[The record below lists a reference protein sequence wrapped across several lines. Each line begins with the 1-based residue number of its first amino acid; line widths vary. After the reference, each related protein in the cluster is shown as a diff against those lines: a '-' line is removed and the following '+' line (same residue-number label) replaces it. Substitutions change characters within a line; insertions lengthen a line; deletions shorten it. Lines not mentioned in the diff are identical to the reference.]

1 MGMGQPQGQW
11 GQGQPQG
18 QWAPPPKRRNIW
30 PIALLLLLLLLGGG
44 GIAWFVLQRGDTGT
58 GSVTLAEGEVFMEPA
73 AAVGPDPFSAQPVAP
88 PPDPLIAKPA
98 LKEPSRVAAPAQSAI
113 QASSGAQPG
122 LYGGTQN
129 NAACDKAQMIAF
141 LSANPDKAAA
151 WVAAQNADP
160 NLRWPGPTTRAL
172 TAADIPAYVGA
183 LTPLV
188 LTADTRVT
196 NHSFV
201 AGKAPPR
208 QSVLQKG
215 SAVLVDAFGVPR
227 ARCYCGNPLL
237 PPVPS
242 KVQVVYVGTSW
253 PDFNPGS
260 VSVVSPAPQPV
271 TTFEVRMPDGTL
283 TTITVGGP
291 PAAASPAAAATNTG
305 AAATSTGQPT
315 SAATATAGTAI
326 AATATASPATTAT
339 APATAAL
346 PPTTTPPPS
355 ALPPT
360 APPPTA
366 PPAATA
372 CTGSAQTGEPQV
384 DVTFANNSSEPVE
397 IYYISDAASGCREGH
412 AGISLQPGD
421 TDRGTVSPG
430 DLFRAKTLGGA
441 TLKDWR
447 VPSGGGTFNI
457 P

>member
-1 MGMGQPQGQW
+1 MGMGQPPGQW

-18 QWAPPPKRRNIW
+18 QGGPPPRRRNIW
-30 PIALLLLLLLLGGG
+30 PIVLLLLLMLLGGG
-44 GIAWFVLQRGDTGT
+44 GAAWFFLQRDDTGA
-58 GSVTLAEGEVFMEPA
+58 GSTALAEGEVFMEPA

-98 LKEPSRVAAPAQSAI
+98 LKETTRVPAPAQSAI

-208 QSVLQKG
+208 QAVLQKG
-215 SAVLVDAFGVPR
+215 SAILVDAFGVPR

-237 PPVPS
+237 PPVPA
-242 KVQVVYVGTSW
+242 KVPVVYVGTSW
-253 PDFNPGS
+253 PDFNPSS
-260 VSVVSPAPQPV
+260 VSVVSAAPQPV
-271 TTFEVRMPDGTL
+271 TKFEVRMPDGTL

-305 AAATSTGQPT
+305 AAPAATGQSTATGQPT
-315 SAATATAGTAI
+315 TAGTAI
-326 AATATASPATTAT
+326 ATASTLATAT
-339 APATAAL
+339 APATAVPATAVPATVV
-346 PPTTTPPPS
+346 PP
-355 ALPPT
+355 AAVPPT
-360 APPPTA
+360 AVPLQPVT
-366 PPAATA
+366 
-372 CTGSAQTGEPQV
+372 
-384 DVTFANNSSEPVE
+384 VTFVSTCVDPDVE
-397 IYYISDAASGCREGH
+397 IFWVDDAGNEVH
-412 AGISLQPGD
+412 VDTLQPGD
-421 TDRGTVSPG
+421 SHDEDTFVGHVFRFRNASATWDWTVP
-430 DLFRAKTLGGA
+430 A
-441 TLKDWR
+441 
-447 VPSGGGTFNI
+447 GGGTHNI
-457 P
+457 CG